1 MSGGAFD
8 YNQRTIGYI
17 AEEIQ
22 EEIDQCGKEKTTEE
36 LKDRYGYDWDL
47 WIEKYPEDKYHSQ
60 YSIEVLTELK
70 NAVKYLKIAEIYA
83 QRVDWM
89 LSGDDGEETFI
100 ERLKEDL
107 DKLNET
113 IESYGKI

>member
-8 YNQRTIGYI
+8 YNQFKIRMIADDIEETIRNS
-17 AEEIQ
+17 
-22 EEIDQCGKEKTTEE
+22 GKEKTTEE
-36 LKDRYGYDWDL
+36 LKDHYGYDWDL
-47 WIEKYPEDKYHSQ
+47 WIEKYPEDKFHYTYPPKVLKELYAAVHSLR
-60 YSIEVLTELK
+60 V
-70 NAVKYLKIAEIYA
+70 AEIYA

-89 LSGDDGEETFI
+89 LSGDDGPETFI

-113 IESYGKI
+113 IESYE